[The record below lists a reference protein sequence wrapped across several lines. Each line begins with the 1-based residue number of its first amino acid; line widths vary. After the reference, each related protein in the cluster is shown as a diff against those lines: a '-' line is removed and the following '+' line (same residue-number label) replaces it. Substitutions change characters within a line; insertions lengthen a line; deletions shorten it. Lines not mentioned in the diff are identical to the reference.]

1 MIITPSV
8 HTIHSM
14 PNVDSSAFDAAEYSE
29 VFRRASVIVSAT
41 TTQIALPRH
50 WTPLSIKCAFG
61 GEETYVADNA
71 VYAVSDTNFLI
82 FNAEKLYSSFIQ
94 SPSPVE
100 SYTISFREEDE
111 ARALRAM
118 TTSDYLLLNNPD
130 SPESGRIRCIERLY
144 EHDSLI
150 SPLLRSIRSSIKSP
164 TPPEASAVH
173 EQLCELLR
181 RIILLQSAESRRM
194 QTISA
199 AKPSTR
205 RELYTRLHRA
215 KDFIHSCYAQPL
227 RLEDAAQVAC
237 MCPHHFLRSFRSLF
251 RQTPH
256 QYLIARRIDVAK
268 TLLQN
273 TELPVQEICL
283 SVGYDDESSFGKLFR
298 KHTQLPPERFRRLA
312 HNR

>member
-1 MIITPSV
+1 MPSV

-29 VFRRASVIVSAT
+29 IFHRASVIVSAT
-41 TTQIALPRH
+41 TTEIALPRH

-61 GEETYVADNA
+61 GEETYIADNA
-71 VYAVSDTNFLI
+71 VYAVSDANFLI

-100 SYTISFREEDE
+100 SYTISFSEEDE

-118 TTSDYLLLNNPD
+118 TSSDCMLLDNPD
-130 SPESGRIRCIERLY
+130 VPNTTVRIRCIERLY

-150 SPLLRSIRSSIKSP
+150 SPLLRHIRSSITSP
-164 TPPEASAVH
+164 ASPDASAVH
-173 EQLCELLR
+173 EQICELLR
-181 RIILLQSAESRRM
+181 RIILLQSAESQRIH
-194 QTISA
+194 TISA

-205 RELYTRLHRA
+205 LELYTRLHRA

-227 RLEDAAQVAC
+227 RLEDAADVAC
-237 MCPHHFLRSFRSLF
+237 MCPHHFLRSFRTLF

-256 QYLIARRIDVAK
+256 QYLMARRIDVAK

-273 TELPVQEICL
+273 TELPVHEICL
-283 SVGYDDESSFGKLFR
+283 NVGYDDESSFGKLFR
-298 KHTQLPPERFRRLA
+298 KHTQLPPERFRLA